1 MIVEKQNK
9 SGMLCFYFIAFSE
22 SAGLKRET
30 RIERDETKISH
41 LNHLNRHIF
50 ADNAYLTSLRCT
62 SYNVLF
68 LLVRKFQQ
76 SRQIY
81 GCRKFLLRLR

>member
-1 MIVEKQNK
+1 
-9 SGMLCFYFIAFSE
+9 MLYLYFIAFSE
-22 SAGLKRET
+22 SAGLKHET
-30 RIERDETKISH
+30 QIERDETKISH

-50 ADNAYLTSLRCT
+50 ADYEYSTSLRCT

-68 LLVRKFQQ
+68 LLVGKFQQ

-81 GCRKFLLRLR
+81 GCRRFLLRLR